1 MNRLAQETSPYL
13 LQHAQNPVDWYAWGP
28 EALARARAEDK
39 PILVSIGYS
48 ACHWCHVM
56 EHESFENE
64 AIARLMNARFVCV
77 KVDREERPDVDA
89 IYMEAAQ
96 AMGVR
101 GGWPLNVFLLP
112 DARPF
117 YGGTYFPPQRWAG
130 IVTDVA
136 NAYVEYRDQLEASA
150 AGFAEHLQIG
160 ESDKYGLGER
170 ESEEPMGVSHAVLEG
185 IFQKLSIGF
194 DLEKGGLARAPKFPM
209 PSVWRFALRYYAATG
224 DESALAPVRLTLDRM
239 AAGGIYD
246 QAGGGFARY
255 STDADWLLP
264 HFEKMG
270 YDNGQLLSLYAEAY
284 TLTRESAYARVI
296 RQTIGWL
303 EREMT
308 SPEGGFYSALDA
320 DSEGEEGRFYT
331 WTKAELDELLGERSA
346 PFCEA
351 FGVTEAGNF
360 REEATGHATGRNIL
374 SWQRAVGSGQETNY
388 ERVAPDLAQLLERR
402 AGRVRPG
409 LDDKILTSW
418 NGLLLRGLVDAYRA
432 LGEGEILEL
441 AEKNAAF
448 LLEKLTHSDAQ
459 LWHSYKGGVAK
470 IHGFLDDYA
479 ALTDA
484 FTHLYQVTFHEPYL
498 RQAERWADYVLAH
511 FWDETDGLFFY
522 TDAAAE
528 PLIARKKEVFDNV
541 IPASNSMMATALYD
555 LGLLLDRRDFSERS
569 SRLMAKMGPLVEKE
583 PSFLSNWAGLATQ
596 FFAATPEVVI
606 VGPDALQL
614 RAELDRYFLPNK
626 VVAGA
631 LKSGN
636 LPLLEG
642 REATGEETL
651 IYVCFDKT
659 CQLPVRTVNEAL
671 KLVKNA

>member
-1 MNRLAQETSPYL
+1 
-13 LQHAQNPVDWYAWGP
+13 
-28 EALARARAEDK
+28 
-39 PILVSIGYS
+39 
-48 ACHWCHVM
+48 
-56 EHESFENE
+56 
-64 AIARLMNARFVCV
+64 
-77 KVDREERPDVDA
+77 RPDVDA

-136 NAYVEYRDQLEASA
+136 NAFVEYRDQLEASA

-170 ESEEPMGVSHAVLEG
+170 ESEESLVVSQEVLAG
-185 IFQKLSIGF
+185 MYQKLATSF

-209 PSVWRFALRYYAATG
+209 PSVWRFALRYHLATG
-224 DESALAPVRLTLDRM
+224 DESALDAVRLTLDRM

-246 QAGGGFARY
+246 QVGGGFARY
-255 STDADWLLP
+255 STDMDWLLP

-284 TLTRESAYARVI
+284 TLTREPTYARVI

-303 EREMT
+303 GREMT

-331 WTKAELDELLGERSA
+331 WTKAELEAVLGEQA
-346 PFCEA
+346 AVFCEA
-351 FGVTEAGNF
+351 FGVNEAGNF

-374 SWQRAVGSGQETNY
+374 SWHQAVGSGQETDY
-388 ERVAPDLAQLLERR
+388 KQLAPDLAQLLERR
-402 AGRVRPG
+402 TGRVRPG

-432 LGEGEILEL
+432 LGEGEILVL
-441 AEKNAAF
+441 AETNAAF
-448 LLEKLTHSDAQ
+448 LSQKLTQGEAH
-459 LWHSYKGGVAK
+459 LWHSYKAGVAK
-470 IHGFLDDYA
+470 INGFLDDYA

-484 FTHLYQVTFHEPYL
+484 FTHLYQVTFNETYL
-498 RQAERWADYVLAH
+498 RQAERWADYVLTH

-522 TDAAAE
+522 TDDIAE

-541 IPASNSMMATALYD
+541 IPASNSMMTTALYD
-555 LGLLLDRRDFSERS
+555 LGLLLDRRDFSERA

-596 FFAATPEVVI
+596 FSAPTPEVVI
-606 VGPDALQL
+606 VGPDALRL
-614 RAELDRYFLPNK
+614 RAELDRHFFPNK
-626 VVAGA
+626 IVAGA
-631 LKSGN
+631 VKSSD

-642 REATGEETL
+642 REATSDETL

-659 CQLPVRTVNEAL
+659 CQLPVRTVDEAL
-671 KLVKNA
+671 KLMRTT